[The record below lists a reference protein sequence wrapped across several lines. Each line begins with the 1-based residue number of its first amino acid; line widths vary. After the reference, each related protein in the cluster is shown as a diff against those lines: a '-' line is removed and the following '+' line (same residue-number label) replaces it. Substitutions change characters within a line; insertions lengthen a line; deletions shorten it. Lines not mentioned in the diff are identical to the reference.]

1 MTTDPSPSIS
11 LVTVAGLTSV
21 GCRTCGDSIS
31 LTGVLDPAG
40 DEAWFR
46 ATHPKKCKA
55 RGARR

>member
-11 LVTVAGLTSV
+11 LVVVNGITSV
-21 GCRTCGDSIS
+21 GCRTCGDAIT

-46 ATHPKKCKA
+46 ASHPKRCGKA
-55 RGARR
+55 GKR